1 VSKESLEKCPKAVGW
16 EKDLQSKMRPR
27 VLNLA
32 QTMDPVRLSSSA
44 ADLNLKLMSWRQF
57 GGLQL
62 SDIQST
68 KCLLFGAGTLGC
80 NVARSLLVSLKM
92 STVGTSFLRY
102 PRLGVCDTSHS

>member
-1 VSKESLEKCPKAVGW
+1 
-16 EKDLQSKMRPR
+16 M
-27 VLNLA
+27 LNLA

-80 NVARSLLVSLKM
+80 NVARSLLVCRPVIALK
-92 STVGTSFLRY
+92 SNLSYFR
-102 PRLGVCDTSHS
+102 RGVFVTLLLWTTERCRTQIQCGSHCSH